1 MATTLVLETKILPN
15 DQFYLV
21 NSIITDDQIKIL
33 ESCKDLIE
41 GIEIN
46 KDFSLGENETF
57 QKFNDCLRNIEKI
70 LDNLNV
76 DDDKKKIEIKEEI
89 SKLNDELSKLL
100 GVKDKKEAG
109 EDTQAVKIKP
119 EHILDIDPPII
130 CGSRK
135 QVVQKLYVRVRKVA
149 VKSISSGKQYVDG
162 PEFIKLKEE
171 IGFLKKLSELLY
183 LISQWG
189 EYNLKTILAER
200 PGRLSWSEKLS
211 ISHGIAN
218 AIKFCHDQ
226 NILHYDLQSDNI
238 FLDLHFQPKLY
249 NFRTEKES
257 PIILKSANDPVDERW
272 SAPERLNGK
281 EYTKASEIYSFA
293 IVLWEIATNQLPFEN
308 ITSKEELS
316 TKIIIGER
324 PTPRSV
330 SGTPKKLQQ
339 MIEHGWCNR
348 PNDRP
353 TIEEMVPILD
363 ALDFAYIANKKVET
377 VDDEIYLLLSADNSD
392 RKSIISNASSIYDA
406 DIEYYMPTNL
416 SDTEDQQQYKQR
428 SKKQLNPF
436 NKKNYDI
443 QKAIQFH
450 KDKSYKKAWK
460 IFSDLEKNSSTP
472 ETKFWVGFY
481 YYKGYHEGRD
491 GRPNAKEA
499 TKYLCEAAKLDQ
511 IDAQYWYANMIL
523 NGSLVAKEQDNER
536 FKVALEYLRHAAKLN
551 HPLALRMLGGIIKKG
566 QYGMK
571 FDRSVGKDMVERS
584 KSLYCSININKNNE
598 DQNRIKSKI
607 HRFSN

>member
-1 MATTLVLETKILPN
+1 MATTTLVLETKILPS

-21 NSIITDDQIKIL
+21 SSPIDSTNNNNFFNSNDINIYNNNDDNNKIKETKITIEKLLKDSIITDDQIKIL

-57 QKFNDCLRNIEKI
+57 QTFNDCLPLHKSS
-70 LDNLNV
+70 
-76 DDDKKKIEIKEEI
+76 I
-89 SKLNDELSKLL
+89 SFDADE
-100 GVKDKKEAG
+100 
-109 EDTQAVKIKP
+109 IKP

-149 VKSISSGKQYVDG
+149 VKSISSGYCQRSTV
-162 PEFIKLKEE
+162 
-171 IGFLKKLSELLY
+171 LY